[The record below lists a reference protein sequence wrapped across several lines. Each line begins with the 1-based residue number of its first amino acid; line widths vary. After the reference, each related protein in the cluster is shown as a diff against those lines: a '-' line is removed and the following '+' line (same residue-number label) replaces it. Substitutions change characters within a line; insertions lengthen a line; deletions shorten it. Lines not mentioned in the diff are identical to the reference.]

1 MSVKKEAS
9 GRRSVQV
16 EVEVPGTP
24 EEVWQAIATGPGIS
38 SWFVP
43 TEFEERDGK
52 PVAVKLNFGPGMES
66 RSAVTAWDPP
76 RMFAAQGEGWG
87 GSPPIATEWSV
98 EARAGG
104 VCLVRVVHSL
114 FASTDDWDNQLEGTE
129 SGWPGFFRTLRIYL
143 THFRGQRSAIM
154 QFDGSRRGNR
164 SGGLGNADRG
174 IGTERLERRAALDG
188 ARGCPGAQRR
198 GGVRHPESV
207 RRPAAARQAGAGRRR
222 PWRLQLRRPEHG
234 CAELLPLRRSGG
246 RNRRPRDTAVASVD
260 PGTLPDA
267 DGAGQERMTA
277 SFGLGGSLMAERV
290 EITVS

>member
-9 GRRSVQV
+9 GRRWVQV

-52 PVAVKLNFGPGMES
+52 PVAVTLNFGPGMES
-66 RSAVTAWDPP
+66 RSVVTAWDPP
-76 RMFAAQGEGWG
+76 RTFAAQGEGWG
-87 GSPPIATEWSV
+87 GSPPIADEWSV

-104 VCLVRVVHSL
+104 ICIVRVVHSL

-129 SGWPGFFRTLRIYL
+129 SGWPGFFRILRIYL

-154 QFDGSRRGNR
+154 QCDGPRRGNR

-174 IGTERLERRAALDG
+174 IGTERRERRAALDRPG
-188 ARGCPGAQRR
+188 GCPGAQWR
-198 GGVRHPESV
+198 GGARQPRVRTTRCCGSTSRGRASPLLAPSTS
-207 RRPAAARQAGAGRRR
+207 AARAWSR
-222 PWRLQLRRPEHG
+222 
-234 CAELLPLRRSGG
+234 
-246 RNRRPRDTAVASVD
+246 
-260 PGTLPDA
+260 
-267 DGAGQERMTA
+267 
-277 SFGLGGSLMAERV
+277 
-290 EITVS
+290 